1 MSNEES
7 RTVQPAEQVDFEQ
20 ALQRLEEIVRGMEG
34 ANVKLA
40 DSLALFEEGVRLTAL
55 CNKLLDT
62 AEQKVNMLMQNEDG
76 DMVPAPMPE
85 V

>member
-1 MSNEES
+1 MSENKKGTKPE
-7 RTVQPAEQVDFEQ
+7 EQVDFEQ

-62 AEQKVNMLMQNEDG
+62 AEQKVNMLMQGEDG
-76 DMVPAPMPE
+76 AMKPVPMPE
-85 V
+85 